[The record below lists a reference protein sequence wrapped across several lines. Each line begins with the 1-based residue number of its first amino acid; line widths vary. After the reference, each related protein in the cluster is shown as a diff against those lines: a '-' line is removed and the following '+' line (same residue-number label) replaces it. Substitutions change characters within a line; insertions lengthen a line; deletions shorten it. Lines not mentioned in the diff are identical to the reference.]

1 MRVQDLL
8 PSTIQPHQAAVLQA
22 ALAASAALAAGAYVV
37 IKIAKRFRKKPV
49 PERPEY
55 HADAIVVGCGVGGAA
70 LATTLARMGKK
81 VIVLERSMDE
91 PDRIVGELMQP
102 GGLQAMSNLGL
113 MDALTGTDMVDVFGY
128 MVHREGQTVKLTHPL
143 VDGRQPKGSSFVHGR
158 LISGLR
164 RVMLREPN
172 VTVIEGSATE
182 LLENE
187 GGVYGVSYLP
197 RTQEASAKSPK
208 TIGAVQAPLTF
219 IIDGLGSKFRSR
231 MTRSKAQSNSYFTG
245 CILEHVT
252 PVDRNYAEVC
262 LTPVAPVLVYP
273 ITPTLH
279 RVLVDIPAPLPSIQ
293 DGALA
298 AYFMKNIVPFVPQ
311 HIQGPLIER
320 LTATDGDEHH
330 RLRAMPCT
338 FLPAAPVI
346 EKGAILLG
354 DAMNMR
360 HPLTG
365 GGMTV
370 ILKDIEMLCQLLK
383 TENIDFSDQEAVMST
398 VAKFHWQRK
407 WSHAFV
413 VNVLSMVC
421 HTHFWLVLAFETSFQ
436 LILLFFLHDGRHYP
450 PFSLARPV
458 GYGIFATRVFNIS
471 SREVNALMVP

>member
-1 MRVQDLL
+1 MPHTSRPSSCLPDNADPSSCLGRHPSSAAEHTGRRIGRVLHEEHCSIRTNPRRASFANPSFRVQ
-8 PSTIQPHQAAVLQA
+8 
-22 ALAASAALAAGAYVV
+22 
-37 IKIAKRFRKKPV
+37 RFAPF
-49 PERPEY
+49 
-55 HADAIVVGCGVGGAA
+55 H
-70 LATTLARMGKK
+70 
-81 VIVLERSMDE
+81 RSM
-91 PDRIVGELMQP
+91 Q
-102 GGLQAMSNLGL
+102 
-113 MDALTGTDMVDVFGY
+113 
-128 MVHREGQTVKLTHPL
+128 
-143 VDGRQPKGSSFVHGR
+143 
-158 LISGLR
+158 
-164 RVMLREPN
+164 
-172 VTVIEGSATE
+172 
-182 LLENE
+182 
-187 GGVYGVSYLP
+187 
-197 RTQEASAKSPK
+197 
-208 TIGAVQAPLTF
+208 
-219 IIDGLGSKFRSR
+219 
-231 MTRSKAQSNSYFTG
+231 
-245 CILEHVT
+245 
-252 PVDRNYAEVC
+252 
-262 LTPVAPVLVYP
+262 
-273 ITPTLH
+273 
-279 RVLVDIPAPLPSIQ
+279 
-293 DGALA
+293 
-298 AYFMKNIVPFVPQ
+298 VPQ